1 MSGTSGSRARTRT
14 IAGLV
19 GGLLLAAAIV
29 ATAVIAGGL
38 A

>member
-1 MSGTSGSRARTRT
+1 MSVTTRTRTRT
-14 IAGLV
+14 IAALV
-19 GGLLLAAAIV
+19 GGLVLAAAIV